1 MAKPRELTP
10 KPQLFVQEYLKD
22 LNAVAAARRAGYA
35 EANAVKYAHQLMQLE
50 HVQQA
55 ITTAFAARSER
66 TKIDADWVLN
76 RLAEEAEADL
86 ADTLEDD
93 GAVKPVKDWPKIW
106 RKGLVAGLDV
116 EEIRNRDGEIEGHAR
131 KIKLSDRIKRIELI
145 GKHVNVYPLRRRRF
159 PDRCHPARHRHRR
172 HGDVD
177 CPHER
182 IDRCSTPIRTAGAT
196 ATPRP
201 ACLCG
206 GADCCRHLC

>member
-1 MAKPRELTP
+1 MAKSRELTP
-10 KPQLFVQEYLKD
+10 KQQLFVQEYLKD
-22 LNAVAAARRAGYA
+22 LNAAAAARRAGYA

-55 ITTAFAARSER
+55 ITAAFAARSER

-86 ADTLEDD
+86 ADILGDD

-116 EEIRNRDGEIEGHAR
+116 EEIRNRDGEIEGHVR

-145 GKHVNVYPLRRRRF
+145 GKHVNVQAFREKIDLSN
-159 PDRCHPARHRHRR
+159 PDGSLAPK
-172 HGDVD
+172 V
-177 CPHER
+177 
-182 IDRCSTPIRTAGAT
+182 IDAASLSTEALKELMGAID
-196 ATPRP
+196 ATPDTD
-201 ACLCG
+201 AG
-206 GADCCRHLC
+206 